1 MKRLFKNTVFT
12 SIDYFVLIVLNL
24 LATPI
29 LIKHFGVDGYGAFV
43 FLSIFSIYG
52 ALSFF
57 DFGMEGALMNYVAR
71 FEADKDKGKLQ
82 NTLSASVLY
91 YTFLGLAL
99 GVGIHLAGDIIAGR
113 LIEENGTISLDSVRR
128 AISFI
133 SINIFLQFLSVPFMA
148 ILQGLRR
155 FVITKSL
162 SSIITTAR
170 YLLIIFIAI
179 KYHRIDYAFAII
191 SGLTFIMLVV
201 LLYIFTFNLAYFK
214 KMRVRFD
221 WKLLK
226 TLFNYSSILFINRI
240 IGLIC
245 NQAPKFLIWLY
256 LTVSSLTIFDVV
268 SRPANLLRLVMSI
281 LNSAI
286 VPEVARLHQLKDL
299 KSISGLF
306 INLTRYAYLIILP
319 IVAVMGVYIND
330 LLRLWVG
337 EEFVPYSFMA
347 IILLAVYIV
356 LPIPSVASTMVV
368 GLEKVKQTIWIGI
381 VSTIINVGLSLSLL
395 QFIGLPGLMIGAFC
409 GEAFG
414 LIPYLLAMKKFLKFN
429 LGDAIKPLFP
439 IAFASVF
446 FMLMHFALRYVFKGQ
461 TIPIISCVAV
471 TLFANYLVNYKY
483 LLSGEERN
491 FLRGRL
497 AALKNRMNKPN
508 GA

>member
-12 SIDYFVLIVLNL
+12 SLDYFVLIVLNL

-57 DFGMEGALMNYVAR
+57 DLGMEGSLMNYVAR
-71 FEADKDKGKLQ
+71 FDADKDKRKLQ
-82 NTLSASVLY
+82 DTLSASILY
-91 YTFLGLAL
+91 YALLGLIL
-99 GVGIHLAGDIIAGR
+99 GIGIYLAGDIIAGR
-113 LIEENGTISLDSVRR
+113 LIEENGTIGIVSIRR

-133 SINIFLQFLSVPFMA
+133 SINIFLQFLTVPFMA
-148 ILQGLRR
+148 VLQGMRR
-155 FVITKSL
+155 FVITKLL

-170 YLLIIFIAI
+170 YLLIIFIAV
-179 KYHRIDYAFAII
+179 KYQRIEYAFAII
-191 SGLTFIMLVV
+191 AGLTFIMLLI
-201 LLYIFTFNLAYFK
+201 LLYIFAFKLSYFR
-214 KMRVRFD
+214 KMRVHFD
-221 WKLLK
+221 WKLLR
-226 TLFNYSSILFINRI
+226 TLVNYSSILFINRI

-245 NQAPKFLIWLY
+245 NQSPKFLIWLY
-256 LTVSSLTIFDVV
+256 LTVSSMTVFDVV
-268 SRPANLLRLVMSI
+268 SRPANLLRLVMSV

-299 KSISGLF
+299 KSISTLF

-337 EEFVPYSFMA
+337 EEFVPHAYMA
-347 IILLAVYIV
+347 LILLAVYIV

-368 GLEKVKQTIWIGI
+368 GLEKVKQTIWIAI

-414 LIPYLLAMKKFLKFN
+414 LIPYLLAMKKFLKFQ

-439 IAFASVF
+439 IAFTSVL

-461 TIPIISCVAV
+461 MIPIISCIAV
-471 TLFANYLVNYKY
+471 TLIANYLINYKY
-483 LLSGEERN
+483 LLNGEEKA
-491 FLRGRL
+491 FLWGRL
-497 AALKNRMNKPN
+497 AALKNKIT
-508 GA
+508 